1 MNYSKRLCKLNV
13 LKNVLRP
20 SALSQKCPAASSFR
34 VIIDVKY
41 KSFSCLMLGVA
52 YLTFQD
58 SEMSDID
65 PAPGPET
72 GCMEGENAPLYC
84 ICRKPDINCF
94 MM

>member
-1 MNYSKRLCKLNV
+1 MY
-13 LKNVLRP
+13 
-20 SALSQKCPAASSFR
+20 
-34 VIIDVKY
+34 
-41 KSFSCLMLGVA
+41 G
-52 YLTFQD
+52 TFQD

-72 GCMEGENAPLYC
+72 SSMEGENAPLYC